1 MSKNISEVIGAS
13 MSKIRDMVDANTVV
27 GSPIAAGDGVTL
39 IPISK
44 ISFALASGG
53 ADKAGKTVDVSGL
66 FGGGAGCGV
75 KINPVAMIVIQG
87 EHVRMLPIG
96 EPADSAAERMVEQ
109 LPLLI
114 DKITD
119 LVSGIGASGI

>member
-13 MSKIRDMVDANTVV
+13 MSKIRDMVDANAVV

-53 ADKAGKTVDVSGL
+53 ADKACKTVDVSGL